1 MRKVFLLDHDF
12 PPTEED
18 ITAATDAGA
27 AEVICGIPEALAALG
42 IDSFGYHEIADP
54 TPPVPQVVSMRQAQL
69 ALFGAGR
76 LDAVEAAVAAADKAT
91 QIWWAT
97 SRDVERQN
105 AVLKAVQAGLG
116 WPDAEVD
123 ALFVAAA
130 ALP

>member
-54 TPPVPQVVSMRQAQL
+54 PAPPIEPVSMRQAQL
-69 ALFGAGR
+69 ALLAAGR
-76 LDAVEAAVAAADKAT
+76 LDAVEAAIAGANKAT

-97 SRDVERQN
+97 SPMLSRDN
-105 AVLKAVQAGLG
+105 DVLKAVQLALG
-116 WPDAEVD
+116 WSEEDVD
-123 ALFVAAA
+123 ALFAAA
-130 ALP
+130 RALP